1 MADIISYKSLQNIFM
16 EKVPLVSVIITT
28 KNSSRTLEALLKS
41 IKDQSYKN
49 FEIILVDNFST
60 DKTIVIA
67 EKYIKKIYQMGPER
81 SVQRNLGAKKALGK
95 FYLILDSDMVLSRNV
110 IEECV
115 DLVNREPDVKEIII
129 PEKSFGLGVWSEAK
143 ALERKIN
150 EGETFFESA
159 RFFLKESFWE
169 FRGFDENIT
178 GPEDWDLPQ
187 KIAKKYKVGRIKSY
201 ISHNEGRH
209 TLLELA
215 QRKYYYGL
223 STHKYLKNQKL
234 PIFSKITIYFLRP
247 AFYKK
252 WKLLITN
259 PLLTFFMI
267 IMLTVENIAG
277 GLGYILG
284 RLKDGK

>member
-1 MADIISYKSLQNIFM
+1 MG
-16 EKVPLVSVIITT
+16 KVPIVSVIITT
-28 KNSSRTLEALLKS
+28 KNSARTLEALLKS
-41 IKDQSYKN
+41 IKDQSHKD

-60 DKTIVIA
+60 DKTITIA
-67 EKYIKKIYQMGPER
+67 EKYIKKIYQKGPER

-95 FYLILDSDMVLSRNV
+95 FYLVLDSDMVLSKSV

-115 DLVNREPDVKEIII
+115 DLVKKEPEVKEIII
-129 PEKSFGLGVWSEAK
+129 PEKSFGVGIWSEAK

-169 FRGFDENIT
+169 FNGFDENIT

-209 TLLELA
+209 GLLELA
-215 QRKYYYGL
+215 RRKYYYGL
-223 STHKYLKNQKL
+223 SAHKYLKNQKL
-234 PIFSKITIYFLRP
+234 PLFSKITIYFLRP

-252 WKLLITN
+252 WKFLIEN
-259 PLLTFFMI
+259 PLLTFFMV
-267 IMLTVENIAG
+267 IMLTAENIAG
-277 GLGYILG
+277 GLGYIVG
-284 RLKDGK
+284 RLRNDK